1 VLRHSATVNVSILPL
16 ICAHGLP
23 SPSSEITVPNR
34 PTPVARADSRRLTT
48 AEFHQLA
55 NVPPEAEWFA
65 NLDNA
70 RTRRAYQIDLRD
82 FMIFTGIARA
92 DEFRTVTRAH
102 VLAWRKHLEGG
113 QRSGATIRRKLA
125 ALSSLFAYLCERNA
139 VLLNP
144 VAGVK
149 RPRSNS
155 NEGKTP
161 ALGDHQA
168 RALLDVPD
176 PDTLKGK
183 RDRALLAV
191 LLYHGLRREELCLL
205 KVRDIHDRR
214 GVPHLRIHGKG
225 NRLRH
230 VPLHP
235 ASAERLHT
243 YLEATGH
250 ASSPDSPLFQPIRTT
265 GAAMTGDCV
274 YKCVRSYATR
284 AGIAVDGLGVHGL
297 RATAATNA
305 LEHEA
310 DIAKVQE
317 WLGHANIATTRLYDR
332 RKSRPEDSPTFKI
345 AY

>member
-1 VLRHSATVNVSILPL
+1 M
-16 ICAHGLP
+16 
-23 SPSSEITVPNR
+23 PNR
-34 PTPVARADSRRLTT
+34 LTQVARADSRQLTA
-48 AEFHQLA
+48 AEFHQLG

-65 NLDNA
+65 NLDNP

-82 FMIFTGIARA
+82 FMAFTGIAQA

-102 VLAWRKHLEGG
+102 VLAWRKRLEARHL
-113 QRSGATIRRKLA
+113 SGATIRRKLA
-125 ALSSLFAYLCERNA
+125 ALSSLFDYLCERNA

-149 RPRSNS
+149 RPRGNS

-168 RALLDVPD
+168 RALLDAPD

-183 RDRALLAV
+183 RDRAMLAV

-205 KVRDIHDRR
+205 KVRDIHNRR
-214 GVPHLRIHGKG
+214 GIPHLRIHGKG
-225 NRLRH
+225 NKLRH

-243 YLEATGH
+243 YLDAARHGT
-250 ASSPDSPLFQPIRTT
+250 SPDSPLFQPIRTI
-265 GAAMTGDCV
+265 GAAMTGDGV
-274 YKCVRSYATR
+274 YKCVRSYA
-284 AGIAVDGLGVHGL
+284 AGVSIAVDGLGVHGL
-297 RATAATNA
+297 RTTAATNA

-332 RKSRPEDSPTFKI
+332 RKQRPEDSPTFKVS
-345 AY
+345 Y

>member
-1 VLRHSATVNVSILPL
+1 
-16 ICAHGLP
+16 
-23 SPSSEITVPNR
+23 VPNR
-34 PTPVARADSRRLTT
+34 LTQVARADSRQLTA
-48 AEFHQLA
+48 AEFHQLGK
-55 NVPPEAEWFA
+55 VPPEAEWFA
-65 NLDNA
+65 NLDNP

-82 FMIFTGIARA
+82 FMTFTGIVQA
-92 DEFRTVTRAH
+92 DEFRIVTRAH
-102 VLAWRKHLEGG
+102 VLAWRKRLEAR
-113 QRSGATIRRKLA
+113 QLSGATIRRKLA
-125 ALSSLFAYLCERNA
+125 ALSSMFDYVCEQNA

-149 RPRSNS
+149 RPRGNS

-168 RALLDVPD
+168 RALLDAPD
-176 PDTLKGK
+176 PNTLKGK

-191 LLYHGLRREELCLL
+191 LLYHGLRREDLCLL

-225 NRLRH
+225 SKPRH

-235 ASAERLHT
+235 ASAERLHM
-243 YLEATGH
+243 YLEVAGH
-250 ASSPDSPLFQPIRTT
+250 GTSPDSPLFQPIRAT
-265 GAAMTGDCV
+265 GAAMTGDGV
-274 YKCVRSYATR
+274 YKCVRSHAKR

-305 LEHEA
+305 LDHEA

-317 WLGHANIATTRLYDR
+317 WLGHANISTTRLYDR
-332 RKSRPEDSPTFKI
+332 RQQRPEDSPTFKVT
-345 AY
+345 Y